1 MLDFC
6 ASSLMQG
13 TLAKPTLDQA
23 RRLLATAGLPSGD
36 LDESLFEYFVASYKG
51 RSAVALGGAEV
62 FDGVALLRSVVT
74 HPGRRREGRAT
85 AIVRF
90 IEQRLANAGVRDIYL
105 LTESAAAVFAGWGYR
120 TIGRNAA
127 PPPIAA
133 SRQFTTLCPE
143 RAQLMHKTLATHG
156 IPPRR
161 EGLG

>member
-23 RRLLATAGLPSGD
+23 RRLLATA
-36 LDESLFEYFVASYKG
+36 
-51 RSAVALGGAEV
+51 
-62 FDGVALLRSVVT
+62 
-74 HPGRRREGRAT
+74 
-85 AIVRF
+85 IVQF

-133 SRQFTTLCPE
+133 SRQFTTLCSE